1 MGYIWKVGTY
11 TCGNSSCKLIAETKL
26 LRSGQQPEINVGLFR
41 YVCIGLSI
49 LKDDPFQ
56 SP

>member
-1 MGYIWKVGTY
+1 MEGWNHRL
-11 TCGNSSCKLIAETKL
+11 CCNPSCKLIAETKL
-26 LRSGQQPEINVGLFR
+26 LRSGQQPEINVGL
-41 YVCIGLSI
+41 SI